1 MTDVTYR
8 ISSPISLVIFS
19 VFDTEICEIFHEK
32 RGSAYSRGFGIPK
45 KLLNSV
51 VLLFFFGQHESV
63 RRSLTIRVSAYS
75 RDRLIGEEMYVTNH
89 GRGKKRYINRF

>member
-1 MTDVTYR
+1 MLQHKTSEVLEYVTEVRLISRKIYAVTDVTHR

-45 KLLNSV
+45 NLLNSV
-51 VLLFFFGQHESV
+51 VLLFFFFFGTTRV
-63 RRSLTIRVSAYS
+63 RSKVSNY
-75 RDRLIGEEMYVTNH
+75 
-89 GRGKKRYINRF
+89 